1 MKYEL
6 THTFTVSEEQYEEL
20 KMLQKAMQK
29 YSIKNGDTKENAEKY
44 YTIEKV
50 FEFVMMLG
58 QNHLITKRIE
68 NAAYHYDE
76 YYEEGT
82 YPYEYG
88 AKKYRDRMAKEK
100 GE

>member
-29 YSIKNGDTKENAEKY
+29 YSIKNGDTKEHAEEY

-58 QNHLITKRIE
+58 QNHVITNQIE